1 MLAWLY
7 ICNVWLLSDFL
18 ILYPDYSV
26 TLLCTILKKIR
37 IKLQNDAWIQVHQ
50 SIVMFYKIITH
61 QALQNHNYSHLLWK
75 YSMLVWIY
83 IIIL

>member
-1 MLAWLY
+1 MY
-7 ICNVWLLSDFL
+7 HF
-18 ILYPDYSV
+18 
-26 TLLCTILKKIR
+26 K
-37 IKLQNDAWIQVHQ
+37 KLQNDAWIQIHQ

-61 QALQNHNYSHLLWK
+61 QALQKINDSNLLWK

>member
-1 MLAWLY
+1 MY
-7 ICNVWLLSDFL
+7 HF
-18 ILYPDYSV
+18 
-26 TLLCTILKKIR
+26 K
-37 IKLQNDAWIQVHQ
+37 KLQNDAWIQIHQ